1 MNALLYKSS
10 IQSRQLTRI
19 PAIRCIVLGPER
31 IDTIIRPIS
40 FKTTANL
47 SRKEREI
54 VRYRLDLFSMYRRRH
69 VKEGNTITYIGAG
82 VNILLSGMKVAI
94 VQFF

>member
-19 PAIRCIVLGPER
+19 HAIRCIVLGQER
-31 IDTIIRPIS
+31 IDVIVRPIS

-54 VRYRLDLFSMYRRRH
+54 VRYMMCLF
-69 VKEGNTITYIGAG
+69 
-82 VNILLSGMKVAI
+82 
-94 VQFF
+94 

>member
-10 IQSRQLTRI
+10 IQSGQLTRI
-19 PAIRCIVLGPER
+19 HAIRCIVLGPER
-31 IDTIIRPIS
+31 IDPIVRPIS

-54 VRYRLDLFSMYRRRH
+54 VRYMMCLFLMYRRRH

-82 VNILLSGMKVAI
+82 VNVLLSGMKVAVI
-94 VQFF
+94 QMF